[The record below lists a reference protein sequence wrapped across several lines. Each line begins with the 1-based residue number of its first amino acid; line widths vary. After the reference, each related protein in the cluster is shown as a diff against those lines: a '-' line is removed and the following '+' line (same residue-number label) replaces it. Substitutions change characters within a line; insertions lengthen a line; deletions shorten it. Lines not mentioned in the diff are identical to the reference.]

1 MNCTGEPGGR
11 WGRRGKEA
19 QALRAGSGRCSGAPS
34 SRRRR
39 GAALSGAVMLPC
51 RSSARPQASPT
62 GGEAG
67 GERLAAP
74 APPPPPARPAA
85 RTPAGAQTPVRARGT
100 AAPRPAQPCPAAPLV
115 PTEPCPGESCAP
127 ADTPPS
133 SAVSAGVLVSR
144 SPSPRSQ
151 RRLWLPLSLGST
163 TEGPMPVPAPTR
175 GHAARGAPAPA
186 ACSWDVAPALLHL
199 IRKSPIAQGSRQIEI

>member
-1 MNCTGEPGGR
+1 MNWTGEPGGR

-51 RSSARPQASPT
+51 LSSARPQASPT
-62 GGEAG
+62 GGERG

-74 APPPPPARPAA
+74 APPPTPARPAA

-127 ADTPPS
+127 ANTPPS
-133 SAVSAGVLVSR
+133 SAMSVSLTALSEASVVTLISR
-144 SPSPRSQ
+144 Q
-151 RRLWLPLSLGST
+151 
-163 TEGPMPVPAPTR
+163 
-175 GHAARGAPAPA
+175 HDRGAHASPCTHPGARCAWGSCPSCMLLGRGS
-186 ACSWDVAPALLHL
+186 CS
-199 IRKSPIAQGSRQIEI
+199 IISY